1 MYIRNVRSRFINLM
15 LNKCLS
21 FELNIVEKTEIL
33 TYTLGAKYE
42 TESPKIKARLCRT
55 RKSTKFKGNF
65 KLN

>member
-1 MYIRNVRSRFINLM
+1 M

-33 TYTLGAKYE
+33 TYTPGAKYE
-42 TESPKIKARLCRT
+42 TESPKINARLCRT